1 MKKTSFSKNL
11 SRLMRQKGYTQ
22 LSFAKAIGVSQ
33 GAISMYVRE
42 KSTPG
47 ARELQ
52 LMADL
57 LEVSMDYLWRRNA
70 GDEAKESLYWKEKAD
85 TAAKQ
90 LEKLQTALETLFPE
104 VRAALEAGSSNNSS
118 SETADAQADA

>member
-70 GDEAKESLYWKEKAD
+70 GEEAKESLLWREKAE
-85 TAAKQ
+85 AAEKR

-104 VRAALEAGSSNNSS
+104 VRAALEAKK
-118 SETADAQADA
+118 ETCTTTGEEKDS

>member
-11 SRLMRQKGYTQ
+11 SRLMKQKGYTQ

-70 GDEAKESLYWKEKAD
+70 GEEAKESMIWKEKAEQ
-85 TAAKQ
+85 AQKQ
-90 LEKLQTALETLFPE
+90 LEKLQTALGTLFPD
-104 VRAALEAGSSNNSS
+104 VRSALEADMGEQS
-118 SETADAQADA
+118 DAAKD